1 MTRPALVSVLGS
13 EFDDFLFAPIGE
25 DRNDSPV
32 SVLSALAQLDIDP
45 WQEAAELAQLPGE
58 TATQRLASLMAAL
71 PDGPLADRDLETI
84 AGRLI
89 ALLPRQASS
98 NRYGPKYTIAVGVVT
113 LAAGCVLFVVGSIM
127 PATTGRLLQG
137 AGFAVAF
144 PGAVYLAVQ
153 GFPAKYLAT
162 AIGFTQMAG
171 MFGGSAGQFLV
182 APILKAMP
190 SWREF
195 WIYAAILLVGL
206 AVVLV
211 LVIPRRKVERSPEH
225 HTFASILSPIKM
237 VLGNPQSC
245 LCGIVAGLLFLPTTI
260 GDMIWGVR
268 FLQVEGVSN
277 YLVASDRASMVP
289 LGWVIGCPLLGYVAD
304 YLGLRKPVLIGGA
317 ILVLLAS
324 AAIVYLPYETPAY
337 VGGFLLG
344 LGSGAAMIPYSMI
357 KETNPDKVKGS
368 ATGVMNFLVFLFS
381 AFLAPMYGALLV
393 YVSGGAKLTLLDFQ
407 EAGVLGIG
415 LILLAIILAFFLKET
430 GVKARSPASLAGVA
444 AENEIRA

>member
-1 MTRPALVSVLGS
+1 MQPGKPQASKIHWVFVIAWLFALVFYFLQYGLRSAPSVMVADLTSAYGLTALGIS
-13 EFDDFLFAPIGE
+13 SLIGVYYYTYSSFALVAG
-25 DRNDSPV
+25 
-32 SVLSALAQLDIDP
+32 ACLD
-45 WQEAAELAQLPGE
+45 
-58 TATQRLASLMAAL
+58 
-71 PDGPLADRDLETI
+71 
-84 AGRLI
+84 
-89 ALLPRQASS
+89 
-98 NRYGPKYTIAVGVVT
+98 RYGPKYTIPVGVVT
-113 LAAGCVLFVVGSIM
+113 LAAGCALFVVGSIV

-137 AGFAVAF
+137 AGSAVAF

-153 GFPAKYLAT
+153 GFPARYLAT

-182 APILKAMP
+182 APILKAIP

-195 WIYAAILLVGL
+195 WIYSGILLVGL
-206 AVVLV
+206 AVVLAF
-211 LVIPRRKVERSPEH
+211 VIPRKEIERSAEH
-225 HTFASILSPIKM
+225 HTFASILSPIKL
-237 VLGNPQSC
+237 VLENPQSY

-289 LGWVIGCPLLGYVAD
+289 LGWVIGCPLLGYLAD
-304 YLGLRKPVLIGGA
+304 YMGLRKPVLIGGA
-317 ILVLLAS
+317 ILMLLAS
-324 AAIVYLPYETPAY
+324 AAIIYLPYETPAY

-381 AFLAPMYGALLV
+381 ALLAPVYGAVLV
-393 YVSGGAKLTLLDFQ
+393 YVSGGAKLTLVDFQ
-407 EAGVLGIG
+407 EAGVLGVG
-415 LILLAIILAFFLKET
+415 LIFLAIILAFFLNET
-430 GVKARSPASLAGVA
+430 GVKARKPAALAGVA
-444 AENEIRA
+444 SES